1 MTMHIVNKSPHSH
14 NALASCLRVIQ
25 PGEVVV
31 LIEDGVYA
39 ALATAEAGAA
49 IVAAP
54 DRVRFFALAADITAR
69 DLTERLNPAIEVIDY
84 DGFVQLTE
92 AHYPSQSW
100 Y

>member
-1 MTMHIVNKSPHSH
+1 MTLHIVNKSPHAT

-25 PGEVVV
+25 PGES
-31 LIEDGVYA
+31 LLFIEDGVYA

-54 DRVRFFALAADITAR
+54 DRVQFYALQTDVAAR
-69 DLTERLNPAIEVIDY
+69 GLVNRLNVAVNVIDY
-84 DGFVQLTE
+84 AGFVELTE
-92 AHYPSQSW
+92 THQPIQSW